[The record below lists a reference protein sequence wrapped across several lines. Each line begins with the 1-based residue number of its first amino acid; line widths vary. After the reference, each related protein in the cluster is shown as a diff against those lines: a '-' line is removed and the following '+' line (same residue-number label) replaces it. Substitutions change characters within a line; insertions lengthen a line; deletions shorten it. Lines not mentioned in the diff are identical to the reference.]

1 MAVAGFSALVAV
13 PAAVAALLVLLLGS
27 ATLDGFDIESDLRPA
42 EAGVS
47 TSPDGQVVV
56 HPSACGPGLAGSAVS
71 SIRLLGPDGSVAWQA
86 DALTQS
92 ADHPSVPDTVVVGQ
106 APAGFVEVVP
116 LAGPLDPGSPY
127 EVQMSVLGPGATTG
141 APPPPDADLFAV
153 FGQSATFRP
162 VDLAPD
168 TVWHQ
173 DRAVTPEVF
182 SQAPCDADDADEP
195 AGT

>member
-1 MAVAGFSALVAV
+1 MAVAGLSALVAV
-13 PAAVAALLVLLLGS
+13 PAAVAVLLAFLFAS
-27 ATLDGFDIESDLRPA
+27 VMLDGCEIDSALRPA

-56 HPSACGPGLAGSAVS
+56 HPSPCGPGLAGAAVS

-86 DALTQS
+86 DALARS
-92 ADHPSVPDTVVVGQ
+92 ADHTSVPDTIVIGQ

-116 LAGPLDPGSPY
+116 LAGPLDPASPY

-141 APPPPDADLFAV
+141 APPSTDADLFTA
-153 FGQSATFRP
+153 FGQSASFHP
-162 VDLAPD
+162 ADLAPD
-168 TVWHQ
+168 TVWYQ

-182 SQAPCDADDADEP
+182 SQAPCDADDD
-195 AGT
+195 AGS